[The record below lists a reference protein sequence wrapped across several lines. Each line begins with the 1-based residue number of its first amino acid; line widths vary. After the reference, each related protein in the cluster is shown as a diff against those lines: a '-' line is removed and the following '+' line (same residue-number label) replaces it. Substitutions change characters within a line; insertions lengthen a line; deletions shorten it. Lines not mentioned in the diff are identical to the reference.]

1 MVLFRLAFT
10 ALPFTLLMN
19 PSNAF
24 SPSLGTTHPHTR
36 HTITTTTTTTSTS
49 NLQES
54 PSSFQEDFVAKQA
67 KVSSGDKNESGQA
80 SSASIQ
86 GHLDHQRE
94 VFNEMSEFFNSD
106 EATPPEVEPILDFL
120 VKKALLQ
127 SFESRLSVETKTEDE
142 DGAQQSQPLR
152 VLDVGCG
159 TGALFS
165 SYIKAANELGIELD
179 IKGVDLSPKMIDFAS
194 VNSKKLV
201 ESNGKHAIDCETC
214 DFVQR
219 VMGVESCAPS
229 LVGFDGGIVDGT
241 EGFRSAF
248 DVCVINACFG
258 NFFDSDSVVTA
269 ASTCLKEGGVFVI
282 GHPLGAQFVDK
293 LRKKNASTVPNGLPT
308 REKLEEMLQFQ
319 QLEVMDFEEEIDVE
333 GNKSEM
339 YYASAVKRPHRMLRD
354 VLRLRGHVDEGYGR
368 GGKKLGFP
376 TANLPSSLFSGALIN
391 VPTGVYVGAAV
402 IEGSSD
408 EKKGRGVVHKAVVNV
423 GYSPTFEGAENKEK
437 IVEAHLIIDEG
448 DIEGDFYGETMRLA
462 LSGFLRPEMKFESF
476 PDLVKAITNDV
487 QNAKRSLDIHPY
499 ATFAKIDPFLVGA
512 EDAWVGSS
520 GGDGEASYEFASTTK
535 FLS

>member
-10 ALPFTLLMN
+10 ALPFTLLIN

-36 HTITTTTTTTSTS
+36 RTTSTTS

-54 PSSFQEDFVAKQA
+54 PSSFQEDFVVKQK
-67 KVSSGDKNESGQA
+67 KVSSSNNNESAQA
-80 SSASIQ
+80 TSVRVQ

-94 VFNEMSEFFNSD
+94 VFDEMSEFFNSD

-127 SFESRLSVETKTEDE
+127 SIESRLEAKTEGE

-179 IKGVDLSPKMIDFAS
+179 IKGVDLSPKMIDLAR
-194 VNSKKLV
+194 VNSQKLV
-201 ESNGKHAIDCETC
+201 EGNGKHTIDCEMC

-219 VMGVESCAPS
+219 VMGVESCTPS

-241 EGFRSAF
+241 EGFRGAF

-258 NFFDSDSVVTA
+258 NFFDSNSVVTA
-269 ASTCLKEGGVFVI
+269 ASTSLKEGGVFVI
-282 GHPLGAQFVDK
+282 GHPLGAQFVEK
-293 LRKKNASTVPNGLPT
+293 LREKSAATVPNGLPT
-308 REKLEEMLQFQ
+308 KEGFEDMVQFQ
-319 QLEVMDFEEEIDVE
+319 QLEVMDFQEEIDVE

-339 YYASAVKRPHRMLRD
+339 YYASAVKKAHRMLRD
-354 VLRLRGHVDEGYGR
+354 VLRLRGNVDEGFGR

-391 VPTGVYVGAAV
+391 VPTGVYVGSAV

-448 DIEGDFYGETMRLA
+448 DIKGDFYGETMRLS
-462 LSGFLRPEMKFESF
+462 LSGFLRPEMKFPAFS
-476 PDLVKAITNDV
+476 DLVKAITNDV
-487 QNAKRSLDIHPY
+487 QNAKHSLDIHPY
-499 ATFAKIDPFLVGA
+499 ATFAKTDPFLVNA
-512 EDAWVGSS
+512 EDDWVGSS
-520 GGDGEASYEFASTTK
+520 GGDQEASYEFASTTK
-535 FLS
+535 FLSEQA